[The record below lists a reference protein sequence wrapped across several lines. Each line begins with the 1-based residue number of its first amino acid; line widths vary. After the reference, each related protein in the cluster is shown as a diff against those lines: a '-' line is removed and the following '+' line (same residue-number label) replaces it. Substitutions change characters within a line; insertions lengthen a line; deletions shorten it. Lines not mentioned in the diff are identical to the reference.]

1 MASLTL
7 TYGPL
12 LFGGAAALILSG
24 IVSVQCLI
32 YFKSYSQRGIKK
44 AKVLVVWILDVLQSA
59 FILASLCH
67 YFVTHF
73 GDTSV
78 LAVIP
83 WSVASLLGPF
93 KHGSCIYF
101 TPGQSS
107 DVHRH
112 LSTYFKE
119 LNEVRELIS
128 KREELGYHVAC
139 RTLRNP
145 PAALSIPQWT
155 AFINLDTGTKS
166 RTKFMFT
173 MGLTISAGTD
183 IGIAICLCYY
193 LRKIRRLSSSS
204 IMKGVFD
211 TLMIYTVENGL
222 LTSITTIATLIRELR
237 EMHSGDQ
244 GIHFDPSVRLA
255 NYYTQF
261 PHCAPAM
268 SQATTPL
275 AAPAPIHDY
284 HPLFKMHQVPNPTRR
299 DSVQIS
305 DFQIQSFSPPRSR
318 RASIEHWSILP

>member
-32 YFKSYSQRGIKK
+32 YFKSYAQRGVKK
-44 AKVLVVWILDVLQSA
+44 ATVLVVWILDVLQSA

-83 WSVASLLGPF
+83 WSVALTVLVTAIQTWIVHLFYARTIHRSSGRNWVITSPVAFFATLQLLG
-93 KHGSCIYF
+93 GLITSI
-101 TPGQSS
+101 
-107 DVHRH
+107 
-112 LSTYFKE
+112 E
-119 LNEVRELIS
+119 L
-128 KREELGYHVAC
+128 
-139 RTLRNP
+139 
-145 PAALSIPQWT
+145 LSIPQWT
-155 AFINLDTGTKS
+155 AFIKLYTGNKS
-166 RTKFMFT
+166 RTQFMFT
-173 MGLTISAGTD
+173 MSLTTSAGTD

-204 IMKGVFD
+204 TMKGVFD
-211 TLMIYTVENGL
+211 TLTIYTVENGL
-222 LTSITTIATLIRELR
+222 LTSITTIAALVCELR

-244 GIHFDPSVRLA
+244 GIHLNPSVHLA

-261 PHCAPAM
+261 PHRAPAM
-268 SQATTPL
+268 SQATAPL
-275 AAPAPIHDY
+275 TAPAPIHDY

-305 DFQIQSFSPPRSR
+305 DFQMQSFSPPRSR
-318 RASIEHWSILP
+318 RVSIEHWSTLP